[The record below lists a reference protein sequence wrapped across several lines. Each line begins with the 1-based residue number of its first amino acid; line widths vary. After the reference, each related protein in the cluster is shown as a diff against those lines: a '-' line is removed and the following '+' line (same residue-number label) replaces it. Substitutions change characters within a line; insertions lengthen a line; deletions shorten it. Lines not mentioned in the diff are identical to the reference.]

1 MKRLALVSAMWVSV
15 AVIPLLTAGCGQ
27 KGALYLPPRNGTVVT
42 RPAGT
47 NTTPT
52 APAGTPNTPPAT
64 DQQSSSAP
72 QPGAPVPRPDKKNN
86 ASPQPPK

>member
-1 MKRLALVSAMWVSV
+1 VKRLVLVSAVWASV

-47 NTTPT
+47 NTTPN
-52 APAGTPNTPPAT
+52 APVATPNTPPTT

-72 QPGAPVPRPDKKNN
+72 QPGAPVPPGKKNN